1 MRGQSAEVLAAAPT
15 PRCSCA
21 ARRLSADEKVAACL
35 SFAQE
40 CIEEAELR
48 SLFTSG
54 KPSIVAYDGF
64 EPSGRMHIAQAR
76 RASVPDAP
84 LCCRWRPGEASV
96 CAAALIG
103 YTRWLCKVLR
113 QWDMRCI
120 GGLQSTSCIEVMLMR
135 CSAAGRHEGDQRE

>member
-1 MRGQSAEVLAAAPT
+1 VLAGAPT
-15 PRCSCA
+15 PHCACA
-21 ARRLSADEKVAACL
+21 ARRPSADEKVAACL

-76 RASVPDAP
+76 RPPWQAP
-84 LCCRWRPGEASV
+84 PSTVAGAQEKRV
-96 CAAALIG
+96 CVRLI
-103 YTRWLCKVLR
+103 
-113 QWDMRCI
+113 I
-120 GGLQSTSCIEVMLMR
+120 
-135 CSAAGRHEGDQRE
+135 